1 MWYMISV
8 DILAGYR
15 RPNGMLRELG
25 KVTTRW
31 AVVMSVACCCRTV
44 VVGDKGMVRLTYGIV
59 VVS

>member
-44 VVGDKGMVRLTYGIV
+44 VVGDNCV
-59 VVS
+59 